1 MRRKQTKSLREKSC
15 SVRILKTLLIGSLM
29 ICFGLVG
36 WVYYYAS
43 IPLYFVPTTQSFVI
57 EMGQTG
63 TQVVNMLEQKKLVNH
78 PFWFL
83 FLARMTGNTH
93 HIKAGSYEIQ
103 SPLSP
108 YQLLKKLTDG
118 DVQSSR
124 LVIIE
129 GWRWKD
135 IRQALEREPN
145 LRHDIKNMSDAE
157 VIDALSIKEK
167 HVEGMFFPD
176 TYHYV
181 KGGSDLAILKR
192 AYLLMQK
199 NLMQAWEAR
208 IADLPLT
215 SPYELLIMA
224 SIIEKE
230 SSKAAD
236 RELISGVFINR
247 LRIGMRLQTD
257 PTVIYGMGDNYKG
270 NIRKID
276 LITDNVYNTY
286 TRAGLP
292 PSPIAMPGR
301 ASLFA
306 AAQPAKTRAL
316 YFVAQGD
323 GNSYFSETLLEH
335 NRALNKY
342 LLGRNR

>member
-1 MRRKQTKSLREKSC
+1 MSYKKMNAPRKKSMFRQIIKLLFIA
-15 SVRILKTLLIGSLM
+15 SVMSGMVLA
-29 ICFGLVG
+29 G
-36 WVYYYAS
+36 WIYYYART
-43 IPLYFVPTTQSFVI
+43 PLDFAPGTQSFVI
-57 EMGQTG
+57 ETGQTG
-63 TQVVNMLEQKKLVNH
+63 TQVVAMLTQKQLVTH

-83 FLARMTGNTH
+83 VLARLTGTAH
-93 HIKAGSYEIQ
+93 HIKAGSYEIK

-108 YQLLKKLTDG
+108 YQLLQKLTDG
-118 DVQSSR
+118 DVQSST

-129 GWRWKD
+129 GWGWKD
-135 IRQALEREPN
+135 IRQALAAAN
-145 LRHDIKNMSDAE
+145 LQHDSTNMSDAE
-157 VIDALSIKEK
+157 VIQAVGIKEK
-167 HVEGMFFPD
+167 HIEGMFFPD

-181 KGGSDLAILKR
+181 KGGSELALLKR
-192 AYLLMQK
+192 AYVLMQK
-199 NLMQAWEAR
+199 NVMQAWEAR
-208 IADLPLT
+208 VADLPLA

-230 SSKAAD
+230 TGQAAD
-236 RELISGVFINR
+236 RELIAGVFVNR
-247 LRIGMRLQTD
+247 LRLGMRLQTD
-257 PTVIYGMGDNYKG
+257 PTVIYGMGSKYKG

-276 LITDNVYNTY
+276 LITDTVYNTY

-292 PSPIAMPGR
+292 PSPISVPGR

-316 YFVAQGD
+316 YFVAQGN

-342 LLGRNR
+342 LLGKQR